1 MHEKTKG
8 NREALP
14 MFFKHPLGTLKYT
27 PLWQH
32 KGKEKLKKGYAEFNW
47 HNKNINSNFTYQKL
61 EYIMTVA

>member
-1 MHEKTKG
+1 MNEKTKG

-32 KGKEKLKKGYAEFNW
+32 KGKEKLKRAMQ
-47 HNKNINSNFTYQKL
+47 NSIGTTK
-61 EYIMTVA
+61 T